1 MKKKWILVLA
11 FCLAL
16 CSLAA
21 KDGGEYVAPFCTRR
35 GHDFDS
41 RRIDY

>member
-1 MKKKWILVLA
+1 MKKPLFEVCVDS
-11 FCLAL
+11 FDSC
-16 CSLAA
+16 LAA
-21 KDGGEYVAPFCTRR
+21 KEGGEYVAPFCTRR